1 MGNSAKSHIGW
12 LVMLLVAMA
21 WCSSASCHF
30 QAVSL
35 MTSYIYMCV
44 SHPILGAGGEG
55 DLLLCL
61 KNLSHFLLKLFK
73 HDEGVSTAVDAFN
86 YLSCK

>member
-1 MGNSAKSHIGW
+1 
-12 LVMLLVAMA
+12 
-21 WCSSASCHF
+21 
-30 QAVSL
+30 
-35 MTSYIYMCV
+35 MTFYIYMCV

-73 HDEGVSTAVDAFN
+73 HGEGVSTAVDAFN